1 MADYDHAVNTP
12 LPGGSRTS
20 SPGYEEETSFQ
31 EAPETQPTSGP
42 VLGNTDSSFASA
54 LASSLPD
61 IQADQ
66 PESRKR
72 VASPPARRNI
82 RENARKRAK
91 IVDDKAKAEGKFKAE
106 EAAKAQQIATLEAA
120 QKQRSISQSAMEVDV
135 PPQEQPFSYNKLP
148 TVSSWARC
156 AFATFDPL
164 APTDLTGEVNS
175 APNDWDM
182 FLTVDACRWGYPQI
196 RLNVRVADKPRPG
209 PYKKQDSDDCL
220 SLTWFIGQ
228 DLADGSKTVT
238 DLGHSMARNSLG
250 SKIMTETGTVY
261 LNQYKPTLMHCHSEQ
276 WPDSSCKSKIVTRLR
291 DNLTGL
297 VEREQRNLGVLS
309 QYFVKGKYTL
319 EKLKDAQLLN
329 KVGDEYE
336 FQVYTQ
342 LGLVR
347 EAQDLGGRLD
357 WLRRKSHPCFVK
369 QILWFRPVVSVDE
382 TALGPRTQESKEM
395 GDYAL
400 VYVRNLTPEAGL
412 NVNLEWSTASGCH
425 EEEYESGSKRSI
437 FRGLVVQRKDA
448 SEFTTTKTDFC
459 VLVRTTSAQAK
470 MPKPQEKYKYFH
482 QDVLPKAFITV
493 NVQFDPFD

>member
-1 MADYDHAVNTP
+1 MNTP

-238 DLGHSMARNSLG
+238 DLVWAPL
-250 SKIMTETGTVY
+250 
-261 LNQYKPTLMHCHSEQ
+261 SE
-276 WPDSSCKSKIVTRLR
+276 W
-291 DNLTGL
+291 
-297 VEREQRNLGVLS
+297 
-309 QYFVKGKYTL
+309 Y
-319 EKLKDAQLLN
+319 
-329 KVGDEYE
+329 
-336 FQVYTQ
+336 
-342 LGLVR
+342 
-347 EAQDLGGRLD
+347 QDLTIT
-357 WLRRKSHPCFVK
+357 KK
-369 QILWFRPVVSVDE
+369 QLPRIR
-382 TALGPRTQESKEM
+382 ALSRT
-395 GDYAL
+395 
-400 VYVRNLTPEAGL
+400 
-412 NVNLEWSTASGCH
+412 
-425 EEEYESGSKRSI
+425 
-437 FRGLVVQRKDA
+437 KDIDN
-448 SEFTTTKTDFC
+448 KC
-459 VLVRTTSAQAK
+459 
-470 MPKPQEKYKYFH
+470 
-482 QDVLPKAFITV
+482 
-493 NVQFDPFD
+493 